1 MLSEETIDVNEDERR
16 LSRRFH
22 LTLPL
27 IVKYPQAEVEALA
40 QTRDVSFRGLYFSVD
55 REFPIGSPVEFE
67 LTLPKEITLADD
79 VRIRCSGRIIRIE
92 TPNSQNRW
100 GVAAQID
107 NYEFLAEESD
117 PSRPS

>member
-1 MLSEETIDVNEDERR
+1 MSEDERR

-40 QTRDVSFRGLYFSVD
+40 ETRDVSFRGLYFSID
-55 REFPIGSPVEFE
+55 REFPIGSPVEFV

-79 VRIRCSGRIIRIE
+79 VRIRCSGRIVRVE
-92 TPNSQNRW
+92 TPAAENRW
-100 GVAAQID
+100 GVAAQIE
-107 NYEFLAEESD
+107 NYEFLAEQSD
-117 PSRPS
+117 PSEPS